1 MTPWVLRL
9 LFANFAIFLALAPPG
24 SGAFRLMMFIP
35 ADVLARPWTP
45 ITYMF
50 LHGSFL
56 HILFNMIVLFF
67 FGPRLEAT
75 LGSRSFLAIYFISGL
90 TAAAFASITPHA
102 AVVGASGAIY
112 GLMLAYARFWPR
124 DRIYIWGVLPV
135 EARWMVI
142 FLTAWALVGTI
153 PLVAAVLGFDGLRV
167 PAGNVAHHAHLGGF
181 VGAWLYLKWRDN
193 HTGAAKFK
201 KKAEPTPRKGWL
213 HDRDAI
219 QRWARIDRE
228 SLHPVNREAYDD
240 IMRKLSTQGAGTLTE
255 RERAF
260 LERFAPAD

>member
-9 LFANFAIFLALAPPG
+9 LFANFAVYLLVPRTGALFA
-24 SGAFRLMMFIP
+24 SLMLVP

-45 ITYMF
+45 FTYMF
-50 LHGSFL
+50 LHGHFW

-75 LGSRSFLAIYFISGL
+75 LGSRSFLTLYFVSGL
-90 TAAAFASITPHA
+90 TAAAFSAITPYV

-112 GLMLAYARFWPR
+112 GVMLAYARFWPR

-153 PLVAAVLGFDGLRV
+153 PLVAALLGFEGLHV
-167 PAGNVAHHAHLGGF
+167 PTDNVAHHAHLGGF
-181 VGAWLYLKWRDN
+181 AGAWLYLKWREKN
-193 HTGAAKFK
+193 AGAAKFR
-201 KKAEPTPRKGWL
+201 KKAEPAPKKGWL

-240 IMRKLSTQGAGTLTE
+240 IMRKLSTQGAGALSD

-260 LERFAPAD
+260 LERFASSD

>member
-9 LFANFAIFLALAPPG
+9 LFANFAVYILVPRTGALFAD
-24 SGAFRLMMFIP
+24 LMLVP
-35 ADVLARPWTP
+35 ADVLTRPWTLV
-45 ITYMF
+45 TYMF
-50 LHGSFL
+50 LHGHFW
-56 HILFNMIVLFF
+56 HILFNMLVLFF

-75 LGSRSFLAIYFISGL
+75 LGGRTFLVLYFVSGL
-90 TAAAFASITPHA
+90 TAAAFSAITPFA

-142 FLTAWALVGTI
+142 FLTAWALVATI
-153 PLVAAVLGFDGLRV
+153 PLVAAILGIPGLHV
-167 PAGNVAHHAHLGGF
+167 PTDNVAHHAHLGGF
-181 VGAWLYLKWRDN
+181 AGAWLYMKWRDKN
-193 HTGAAKFK
+193 AGAAKFRK
-201 KKAEPTPRKGWL
+201 QAEPVPRKGWL

-228 SLHPVNREAYDD
+228 SLHPVNREAFDD
-240 IMRKLSTQGAGTLTE
+240 IMRKLSAQGAGALTD

-260 LERFAPAD
+260 LERFTSPD